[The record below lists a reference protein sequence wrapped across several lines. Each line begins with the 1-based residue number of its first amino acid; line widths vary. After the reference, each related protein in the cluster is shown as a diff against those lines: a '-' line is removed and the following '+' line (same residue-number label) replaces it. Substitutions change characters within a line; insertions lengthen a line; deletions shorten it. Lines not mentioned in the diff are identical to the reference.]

1 VIVYDGPMDEPDEQ
15 LIDAILAI
23 VDQAELRAARRRRAA
38 SCLAGRDSGSH
49 HRLYWLAV
57 SDLGAEKGCVECEC
71 PTSGDRLSVPTF
83 VERTVTDEPEAGNLK
98 TGGEED
104 IYESFGYVSFA
115 DEMRLRNAYSRL
127 VSQTQEELRERDAI
141 FQYVE
146 IEAWLC
152 DRPEQRGAA
161 DEGMVE
167 RMYGVQ
173 LWAGESAEADTMKL
187 V

>member
-1 VIVYDGPMDEPDEQ
+1 MDKSDEQ
-15 LIDAILAI
+15 LIDAILAG
-23 VDQAELRAARRRRAA
+23 VDQAERRAARRRQGA
-38 SCLAGRDSGSH
+38 SCLAERDSGSH

-57 SDLGAEKGCVECEC
+57 SDLGAQKGCVECEC
-71 PTSGDRLSVPTF
+71 PTSGDRLSVPAF
-83 VERTVTDEPEAGNLK
+83 VERMVTDEDEAGDLM
-98 TGGEED
+98 TGGEKD

-115 DEMRLRNAYSRL
+115 DEMRLRKAYSRL

-152 DRPEQRGAA
+152 DPPELRGAA

-173 LWAGESAEADTMKL
+173 LWAGESTEADTRKL